1 MAKTTPQ
8 KPMNV
13 SVDVGEGTLIHGQ
26 RVYKPV
32 QSLKTIKQRF
42 LEKLEI
48 DPPHDPAI
56 LQLGIRP
63 KAYIS

>member
-13 SVDVGEGTLIHGQ
+13 SVDMGEGTLIHGQ
-26 RVYKPV
+26 WVYKLV
-32 QSLKTIKQRF
+32 QSLKTIKF

-56 LQLGIRP
+56 LQLGIHP
-63 KAYIS
+63 KSYIS